1 MSNVGVGIQN
11 DLIPKSVNNLV
22 KFGKKSNP
30 PIINAKNVCFIK
42 LILFLL
48 MINIINKIMP

>member
-42 LILFLL
+42 LILFWE
-48 MINIINKIMP
+48 IPIRISFK